1 MKKRSIKTEE
11 KEQIRMTR
19 SSIKAMSTAV
29 SQNNGRDK
37 LVQKELRKGKRSMR
51 ESEIEEMKV

>member
-1 MKKRSIKTEE
+1 
-11 KEQIRMTR
+11 MTR

-29 SQNNGRDK
+29 SQNNGKDK

-51 ESEIEEMKV
+51 ESEIEEVKV